1 MPTTTIAYRTTV
13 GLLWILVL
21 WHSWESR
28 GLFVD
33 GSAFLVQ
40 IARREWFFD
49 FYGPRLYAMVLGQF
63 PAIIALFL
71 GVTDLH
77 LLAKLLSLGLLALP
91 TAFYHVALTRV
102 RHDPVLLAAVLA
114 VIGIVFM
121 TTSFFIVGEY
131 NTAFAVVVAVTA
143 RLMTAERLTVT
154 DGAFLVAA
162 GVLSFRTYE
171 VMIYCGPLVALMIA
185 WCIHRAPERPRFA
198 TTLHV
203 LAILLFL
210 GGMAVAAD
218 SLIYPFSQD
227 HLSKTAATVLNAWQN
242 VQFDL
247 IILAALVIVI
257 WAIARPADLATPKP
271 YLFAGFF
278 LVVLVFSPLLSL
290 TDTLV
295 RPHAKSQYVA
305 RSIAGLVVATVAV
318 LIWIYKS
325 PLADRI
331 AVFRAL
337 RQPVAAR
344 RLMTF
349 GWLMVLAMVPSD
361 AFLTLEWRNYLQT
374 VQTIVR
380 QQNGVIPYESTP
392 LAKPPLQMLVEPW
405 ILPSQSLVLRS
416 KPGDG
421 IIAPPKAFDSWQPF
435 PPAEPYPLG
444 PFVWRD

>member
-1 MPTTTIAYRTTV
+1 M
-13 GLLWILVL
+13 L
-21 WHSWESR
+21 WHSWECR

-33 GSAFLVQ
+33 GSAFLEQ

-49 FYGPRLYAMVLGQF
+49 FYGPRLYAMVLGQL

-91 TAFYHVALTRV
+91 TAFYHIALTRV
-102 RHDPVLLAAVLA
+102 RHEPVLLAAVMA
-114 VIGIVFM
+114 VIGVVFM

-131 NTAFAVVVAVTA
+131 NTAFAVVIAVTV

-154 DGAFLVAA
+154 DGAFLFAA

-185 WCIHRAPERPRFA
+185 WCIHRAPERPRLA
-198 TTLHV
+198 TTLHI
-203 LAILLFL
+203 LATLLFL
-210 GGMAVAAD
+210 GGTVVAAD

-247 IILAALVIVI
+247 TLLAALVIVI
-257 WAIARPADLATPKP
+257 WAIVRPTDLSTPRP
-271 YLFAGFF
+271 YLFAAFF
-278 LVVLVFSPLLSL
+278 LMLLVFSPLLTL

-305 RSIAGLVVATVAV
+305 RSMAGLVVATVAV

-331 AVFRAL
+331 AAFREL
-337 RQPVAAR
+337 RRPETAR
-344 RLMTF
+344 RLMGF
-349 GWLMVLAMVPSD
+349 GLLMVLAVVPTD

-374 VQTIVR
+374 VRTIVR
-380 QQNGVIPYESTP
+380 EQSGVIAYENTP
-392 LAKPPLQMLVEPW
+392 LAKPPLDLLVEPW

-416 KPGDG
+416 KRGDG
-421 IIAPPKAFDSWQPF
+421 IIAPPNNFDSWQPF
-435 PPAEPYPLG
+435 PPAKPYPLG

>member
-1 MPTTTIAYRTTV
+1 
-13 GLLWILVL
+13 VL
-21 WHSWESR
+21 WHSWECR

-49 FYGPRLYAMVLGQF
+49 FYGPRLYAMVLGQL

-91 TAFYHVALTRV
+91 TAFYHIALTRV
-102 RHDPVLLAAVLA
+102 RHDPVLLAAVMA
-114 VIGIVFM
+114 VIGVVFM

-131 NTAFAVVVAVTA
+131 NTAFAVVIAVTV

-154 DGAFLVAA
+154 DGAFLFAA

-185 WCIHRAPERPRFA
+185 WCIRRAPERPRFA
-198 TTLHV
+198 TTLHI
-203 LAILLFL
+203 LATLLFL
-210 GGMAVAAD
+210 GGTVVAAD

-247 IILAALVIVI
+247 TLLAALVIVI
-257 WAIARPADLATPKP
+257 WAIVRPTDLSTPRP
-271 YLFAGFF
+271 YLFAAFF
-278 LVVLVFSPLLSL
+278 LVLLVFSPLLTL

-305 RSIAGLVVATVAV
+305 RSMAGLVVATVAV

-331 AVFRAL
+331 AAFREL
-337 RQPVAAR
+337 RRPEAAR
-344 RLMTF
+344 RLMGF
-349 GWLMVLAMVPSD
+349 GLLMVLAVVPAD
-361 AFLTLEWRNYLQT
+361 TFLTLEWRNYLQT
-374 VQTIVR
+374 VRTIVR
-380 QQNGVIPYESTP
+380 EQSGVIAYENTP
-392 LAKPPLQMLVEPW
+392 LAKPPLDLLVEPW

-416 KPGDG
+416 KRGDG
-421 IIAPPKAFDSWQPF
+421 IIAPPNNFDSWQPF
-435 PPAEPYPLG
+435 PPAKPYPLG